1 MTTPLPNEVATA
13 ADDNTPWGTTYMP
26 KRTSSESAIV
36 LPNDAHKLNLKPD
49 TIQLLPTF
57 HGLEKENPYT
67 HLILFEEVCSTCFDE
82 KTKIESVY
90 LKLFPFSV
98 KDKAKNWLN
107 SLRPNSI
114 TSWSDLQTEF
124 LQKFFSLTKTYALKN
139 QITNF
144 RQKEN
149 EQFDEVWERFKDL
162 LLACPHH
169 GYDLRG

>member
-1 MTTPLPNEVATA
+1 M
-13 ADDNTPWGTTYMP
+13 MP
-26 KRTSSESAIV
+26 TSSI
-36 LPNDAHKLNLKPD
+36 LKPG
-49 TIQLLPTF
+49 IVQLLPTF

-67 HLILFEEVCSTCFDE
+67 HLRLFEEVCSTCFDE
-82 KTKIESVY
+82 KTEIEYVY

-139 QITNF
+139 KLTNF

-149 EQFDEVWERFKDL
+149 EQFDEV
-162 LLACPHH
+162 
-169 GYDLRG
+169 